1 MTSSAQSKAETG
13 GASTAPERLFDS
25 AGISIERLPFLRV
38 IFDRLATHCAE
49 NARQLSTAPAY
60 FTVSSVKTERIG
72 AVLEAAEGK
81 AIVSMLHAQAWDARI
96 MIGLDNKLVFGLVE
110 ALFGGD
116 GSEPPY
122 TENRS
127 LTNIEMRVAQKT
139 LDIIARS
146 LQTALSV
153 IQEMHFKFE
162 RLETRMDFAVIAPRN
177 SFGRPGETQFAHPW
191 PLGRDFSWVLP
202 QAAINPIRQSLSV
215 DHGNDVAAADP
226 RWTKQIESEVSKAD
240 VVVQAILEEEGFTLG
255 DIADLKVGNILH
267 LKSTPKS
274 RVKLECNAEPL
285 FWCHLGQAEGK
296 YTLRVDDIYDNEPD
310 FLGGLV
316 GQ

>member
-1 MTSSAQSKAETG
+1 MTSNAEPKTEKG
-13 GASTAPERLFDS
+13 VRSTAPERLFDS
-25 AGISIERLPFLRV
+25 AGISIERLPLLRV

-72 AVLEAAEGK
+72 AILEAAEGK

-177 SFGRPGETQFAHPW
+177 SFAVLAKLNLRI
-191 PLGRDFSWVLP
+191 LGRSGEVFVVLP

-226 RWTKQIESEVSKAD
+226 RWSKQIETEVSKAD
-240 VVVQAILEEEGFTLG
+240 VVVQAILEEEGFTLS
-255 DIADLKVGNILH
+255 DIAELKVGKILH
-267 LKSTPKS
+267 LKSTAKS
-274 RVKLECNAEPL
+274 RVKLECNSEPL
-285 FWCHLGQAEGK
+285 FWCQLGQADGK
-296 YTLRVDDIYDNEPD
+296 YTLKVDDIYDSEPD
-310 FLGGLV
+310 FLDGLV
-316 GQ
+316 G

>member
-1 MTSSAQSKAETG
+1 M
-13 GASTAPERLFDS
+13 FDS
-25 AGISIERLPFLRV
+25 AGISIERLPFLRI
-38 IFDRLATHCAE
+38 IFDRLATLCAE

-60 FTVSSVKTERIG
+60 FSVISVKTERIG
-72 AVLEAAEGK
+72 AVLEAAEGN

-122 TENRS
+122 IENRS

-146 LQTALSV
+146 LEAALA
-153 IQEMHFKFE
+153 IIHETHFKFE

-177 SFGRPGETQFAHPW
+177 SFAVLAKLNLRI
-191 PLGRDFSWVLP
+191 LGRSGEVFVVLP
-202 QAAINPIRQSLSV
+202 QAAINPIRQSLSI
-215 DHGNDVAAADP
+215 DHGHDVASADP

-240 VVVQAILEEEGFTLG
+240 VVVQAILEEDGFTLG
-255 DIADLKVGNILH
+255 DIADLKVGKILH
-267 LKSTPKS
+267 LKSTSKS

-285 FWCHLGQAEGK
+285 FWCQLGQAEGK
-296 YTLRVDDIYDNEPD
+296 YTLRIDDVYDNEPD
-310 FLGGLV
+310 FLGGLI
-316 GQ
+316 G

>member
-1 MTSSAQSKAETG
+1 MTSSAEPKEEKSARP
-13 GASTAPERLFDS
+13 TAPERLFDS
-25 AGISIERLPFLRV
+25 AGISIERLPLLRV

-81 AIVSMLHAQAWDARI
+81 AIVAMLHAQAWDARI

-122 TENRS
+122 TENRA

-153 IQEMHFKFE
+153 VQEMHFKFE

-177 SFGRPGETQFAHPW
+177 SFAVLAKLNLRI
-191 PLGRDFSWVLP
+191 LGRSGEVFVVLP

-215 DHGNDVAAADP
+215 DHGTDVAAADP
-226 RWTKQIESEVSKAD
+226 RWSKQIETEVSKAD
-240 VVVQAILEEEGFTLG
+240 VVVQAILEEEGFTLA
-255 DIADLKVGNILH
+255 DIADLQVGKILH

-274 RVKLECNAEPL
+274 RVKLECNSEPL
-285 FWCHLGQAEGK
+285 FWCQLGQAEGK
-296 YTLRVDDIYDNEPD
+296 YTLKVDDVYDDEPD
-310 FLGGLV
+310 FLDGLV